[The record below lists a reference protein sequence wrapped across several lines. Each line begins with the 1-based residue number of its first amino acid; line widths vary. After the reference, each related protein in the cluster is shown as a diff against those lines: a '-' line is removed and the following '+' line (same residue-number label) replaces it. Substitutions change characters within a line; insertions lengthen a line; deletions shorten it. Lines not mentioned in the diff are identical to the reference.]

1 MDILIQ
7 GTHNTQALVDTLDDV
22 LRMLKS
28 RYHISGFND
37 IQIHVT
43 LLDSHGDE
51 VELVDTN
58 THQVYR
64 IFEVSSQGPVLSTGR
79 RIYPELRLVV
89 DNTRLR

>member
-1 MDILIQ
+1 MDIIIQ
-7 GTHNTQALVDTLDDV
+7 GKQNEQALLQSLDGV
-22 LRMLKS
+22 LSMLKA
-28 RYHISGFND
+28 RYHITGYHD
-37 IQIHVT
+37 IHMHVT
-43 LLDSHGDE
+43 LLDGHGDE

-89 DNTRLR
+89 DNTRL